1 MKIIADKAKIQE
13 LFESTRYIDNIYPHR
28 DFLGEQL
35 RSGKQLSIYIGVDP
49 TAPGLHLG
57 HTTNFLVLKKIQEL
71 GHRVIIVIGDFTGRI
86 GDPTGKDETR
96 KPLMESEISEN
107 SKTYKQQIG
116 KVLDLRKTE
125 FKQNSKWLDKISLK
139 EFIKI
144 ASRVSVQ
151 QLLHREMFQRRIKEG
166 ESITLHEFIY
176 PLLQGYD
183 SVAMSIDGEIGGT
196 DQTFNMLLGRT
207 LMEKILNKEKFV
219 ITTKLL
225 ENPLTGKKLMSK
237 SEGNYVSLLDSPQD
251 MYSKVMALPDEVVS
265 TCFELCTEVSLEKI
279 EYFKTGNI
287 LTAKHELAYEITKI
301 YHDEKGAAFGRE
313 EFNRV
318 FREKEIPQEVRVF
331 KFVGEEK
338 PNIINLFLGSG
349 VIPEVISSISE
360 LKRLISQNAIEDENG
375 NIITDWHQ
383 EMEVGG
389 RFKIGQKKFV
399 KITK

>member
-1 MKIIADKAKIQE
+1 MTKVIIDDLKIREISD
-13 LFESTRYIDNIYPHR
+13 STRYIESIYPSR
-28 DFLGEQL
+28 GFLERQL
-35 RSGKQLSIYIGVDP
+35 RNGKQLSIYIGVDP

-71 GHRVIIVIGDFTGRI
+71 GHKVVIVIGDFTGRI

-116 KVLDLRKTE
+116 KVLDFRKTE

-151 QLLHREMFQRRIKEG
+151 QLLHREMFQKRIKEEG
-166 ESITLHEFIY
+166 SIALHEFIY

-196 DQTFNMLLGRT
+196 DQTFNMLLGRA
-207 LMEKILNKEKFV
+207 LMEKILDKEKFV

-225 ENPLTGKKLMSK
+225 GNPLTGKKLMSK
-237 SEGNYVSLLDSPQD
+237 SEGNYVSLLDSPHD
-251 MYSKVMALPDEVVS
+251 MYSKIMAFPDEVVFN
-265 TCFELCTEVSLEKI
+265 CFELCTEVSMGRINNFRSE
-279 EYFKTGNI
+279 NI
-287 LTAKHELAYEITKI
+287 LTAKHELAFEITKM
-301 YHDEKGAAFGRE
+301 YHREVKALSARE

-318 FREKEIPQEVRVF
+318 FREGGIP
-331 KFVGEEK
+331 KG
-338 PNIINLFLGSG
+338 
-349 VIPEVISSISE
+349 ISE
-360 LKRLISQNAIEDENG
+360 ISIGKDKENIVNLLIETKLVPSSSEAKRLISQNAVKVDGEIVSDWRRVIEISDNQD
-375 NIITDWHQ
+375 IIIS
-383 EMEVGG
+383 VGP
-389 RFKIGQKKFV
+389 RKFV
-399 KITK
+399 KVRK